1 MRALIA
7 LVALVLLSSSAC
19 KKTADGKIEATTPTV
34 DIDIGTR
41 KDTLTP
47 PKTPTVETKPE
58 TVIVNR
64 PVVRPPPK

>member
-1 MRALIA
+1 MRSLIA
-7 LVALVLLSSSAC
+7 VLALALLSTAAC

-47 PKTPTVETKPE
+47 PKTPTVGTKPE
-58 TVIVNR
+58 TVIVKR
-64 PVVRPPPK
+64 PVVTPPPK

>member
-1 MRALIA
+1 MKRSLTAVLALA
-7 LVALVLLSSSAC
+7 LLSASAC

-47 PKTPTVETKPE
+47 PTVTTKPE

-64 PVVRPPPK
+64 PVVKPPPK